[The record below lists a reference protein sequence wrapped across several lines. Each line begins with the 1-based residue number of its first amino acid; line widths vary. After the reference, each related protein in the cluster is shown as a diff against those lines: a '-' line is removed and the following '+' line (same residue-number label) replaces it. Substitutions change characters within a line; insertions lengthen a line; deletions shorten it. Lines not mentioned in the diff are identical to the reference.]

1 MRTGVAAACVFVISL
16 IGCARQTTVVELF
29 PVGAQA
35 SPWVLVGEV
44 WSGTFDAAAAGL
56 GDDAERLRPF
66 GPQRVWLAIYGHD
79 THSMRRLTARVFAFA
94 TPERAGEALR
104 VLAPGEPNPFNAGDE
119 GFWTDDGVA
128 YRQGRL
134 LFDIF
139 GNRGD
144 AIAIPEQAVYL
155 SAYFE
160 QRMTRELGEN
170 PK

>member
-1 MRTGVAAACVFVISL
+1 MRAALSL
-16 IGCARQTTVVELF
+16 VVCMLAGCARQVTVVELF
-29 PVGAQA
+29 PVGGQA

-44 WSGTFDAAAAGL
+44 WSGPFDAAAAGL
-56 GDDAERLRPF
+56 GADAERLRPF
-66 GPQRVWLAIYGHD
+66 GVQRVWLAVYGHD
-79 THSMRRLTARVFAFA
+79 THSMRRLTARVFAFESA
-94 TPERAGEALR
+94 ERAGEALR
-104 VLAPGEPNPFNAGDE
+104 VLAPGEAQLFNAGDE
-119 GFWTDDGVA
+119 GVWTDDGVA

-144 AIAIPEQAVYL
+144 AIAVPEQSVYL

-160 QRMTRELGEN
+160 KQMTRELAEN